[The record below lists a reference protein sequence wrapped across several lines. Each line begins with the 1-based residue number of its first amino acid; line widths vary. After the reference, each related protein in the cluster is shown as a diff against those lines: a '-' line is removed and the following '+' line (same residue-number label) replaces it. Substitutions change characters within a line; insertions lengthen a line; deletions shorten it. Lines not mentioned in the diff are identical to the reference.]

1 MNIRKAAVA
10 GSFYE
15 ADASRLRQHIA
26 ALLGSALESAAGA
39 PQALIVPHAGY
50 IYSGRTAAQ
59 AYRLVQPWADKIERV
74 VLFGPAHRVPLH
86 GMAVPSVEA
95 FATPLGNVPL
105 DRDSIQRVSSL
116 PGVSMSD
123 EAHRQEHSLE
133 VQLPFLQTVLGAF
146 KLVPVV
152 VGHCQPEIVATVM
165 DAVWGGAETLL
176 VVSTDLSHFHDYDEA
191 RQLDT
196 LTCER
201 LRAKDNTL
209 SGQDACG
216 AYALNGLMSTRHCQA
231 MQVDLVDM
239 CNSGDTAGSRDRVVG
254 YGAFTVH

>member
-74 VLFGPAHRVPLH
+74 VLFGPAHRVPLR

-116 PGVSMSD
+116 PGVSVSD

-165 DAVWGGAETLL
+165 DAMWGGAETLL

-231 MQVDLVDM
+231 TQVDLVDM

>member
-26 ALLGSALESAAGA
+26 VLLGSALESAAGA

-74 VLFGPAHRVPLH
+74 VLFGPAHRVPLR

-116 PGVSMSD
+116 PGVSVSD

-165 DAVWGGAETLL
+165 DAMWGGAETLL

-231 MQVDLVDM
+231 TQVDLVDM

>member
-26 ALLGSALESAAGA
+26 ALLGSALDSAAGA

-74 VLFGPAHRVPLH
+74 VLFGPAHRVPLR

-116 PGVSMSD
+116 PGVSVSD

-165 DAVWGGAETLL
+165 DAMWGGAETLL

-231 MQVDLVDM
+231 TQVDLVDM